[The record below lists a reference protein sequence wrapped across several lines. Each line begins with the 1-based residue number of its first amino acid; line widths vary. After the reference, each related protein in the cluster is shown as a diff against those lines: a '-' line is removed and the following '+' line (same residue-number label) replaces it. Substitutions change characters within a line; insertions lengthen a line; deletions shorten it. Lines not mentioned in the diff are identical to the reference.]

1 MLHFTV
7 MQVSKVNPEKG
18 FWTPLNPITITNYY
32 INVIISNSTTTIILL
47 SSLKA
52 KDEVLRHLVI
62 ARPQMLREV
71 TQLSAVVNK
80 ATHQRIYM
88 TINAVVRGSKQ

>member
-1 MLHFTV
+1 M
-7 MQVSKVNPEKG
+7 VSKT
-18 FWTPLNPITITNYY
+18 FPIL
-32 INVIISNSTTTIILL
+32 INTLL

-52 KDEVLRHLVI
+52 KDEVLRHLAV

-80 ATHQRIYM
+80 ATHQRNNM
-88 TINAVVRGSKQ
+88 TINAMVRRGK

>member
-7 MQVSKVNPEKG
+7 MQMRKVNREKG
-18 FWTPLNPITITNYY
+18 FWTPLNPFIITAVFNT
-32 INVIISNSTTTIILL
+32 LL
-47 SSLKA
+47 LSLKA
-52 KDEVLRHLVI
+52 KDEVLRHLVV

-80 ATHQRIYM
+80 ATHQRINM